1 LQVKAN
7 IENMKR
13 AAALRE
19 YLQTRTNG
27 F

>member
-13 AAALRE
+13 AAALWE
-19 YLQTRTNG
+19 YLQTRT
-27 F
+27 